1 MYGIAAQTECLR
13 KKYNK
18 YNSKK
23 HNKEWRSSKALAFG
37 LRSKGHRLH
46 CQPSQASHGRGWRLG
61 E

>member
-37 LRSKGHRLH
+37 LRSKGHCLRCHAPWRRLA
-46 CQPSQASHGRGWRLG
+46 PWRATF
-61 E
+61 